1 MFLRQSISS
10 IPTEYKRKQQ
20 FQNVKMLKCSKL
32 ARSHT
37 QCLYFVIILSI
48 QRYAI
53 SNRRELHCVRA
64 DVFGDLKIYVS
75 EALARFARPRIKIS
89 YLFLSVYLGVLP
101 PPPIPKSWLRQC
113 IYVHTPPPLPPNLG
127 SSSKTHIHVSRHIAL
142 VLLYSFTQN
151 YPENLPNF

>member
-1 MFLRQSISS
+1 
-10 IPTEYKRKQQ
+10 
-20 FQNVKMLKCSKL
+20 MLTFSKL

-53 SNRRELHCVRA
+53 SNKRELHCVRA

-89 YLFLSVYLGVLP
+89 YFFFCRYIWGSCP
-101 PPPIPKSWLRQC
+101 PPP
-113 IYVHTPPPLPPNLG
+113 PNTKKLA
-127 SSSKTHIHVSRHIAL
+127 TL
-142 VLLYSFTQN
+142 VCVIIMIVFCLLYLMAKLYFVDAN
-151 YPENLPNF
+151 PGC

>member
-1 MFLRQSISS
+1 
-10 IPTEYKRKQQ
+10 
-20 FQNVKMLKCSKL
+20 MLKFSKL

-53 SNRRELHCVRA
+53 SNKRELHCVRA

-89 YLFLSVYLGVLP
+89 YFFSVGTFGGLAPP
-101 PPPIPKSWLRQC
+101 PPPIPKSWLR
-113 IYVHTPPPLPPNLG
+113 
-127 SSSKTHIHVSRHIAL
+127 
-142 VLLYSFTQN
+142 
-151 YPENLPNF
+151 

>member
-1 MFLRQSISS
+1 
-10 IPTEYKRKQQ
+10 
-20 FQNVKMLKCSKL
+20 MLKFSKL

-53 SNRRELHCVRA
+53 SNKRELHCVRA

-89 YLFLSVYLGVLP
+89 YFFSVGTSFSVQFSNGLFQKRHDGQPVAE
-101 PPPIPKSWLRQC
+101 IFMF
-113 IYVHTPPPLPPNLG
+113 TTT
-127 SSSKTHIHVSRHIAL
+127 KTITFIA
-142 VLLYSFTQN
+142 FNQ
-151 YPENLPNF
+151 